1 MRPWR
6 FLLCFVLCA
15 GLAISALAQK
25 EASHWFFSPQGYMDF
40 NQSPPFTTRLPPLDY
55 NTHGQFYASIADAS
69 GKLLFYTDG
78 RTFYND
84 QHELMIN
91 GKGRYG
97 ASRSTQT
104 SIIIPKPGCKDLYY
118 NFVTELG
125 ITNNDYSDNGSTIH
139 YSVVDVAAENGIGRV
154 VLKNQVLSDGKGDA
168 LAVFEGGDGKSY
180 WLVSSGVEKE
190 LSAYK
195 ISEAGISHCPVV
207 TKVENHVSVG
217 HSGIKASPD
226 SKHLVLTSD
235 NNLQEVLQVYR
246 FDQASGLFELK
257 FSRKQDVPDSIVYP
271 SRYKRN
277 TPYFEFSPDGN
288 NLFVIE
294 DSVVALS
301 GVDVKVYSSLLRL
314 DLRAADNIRFEK
326 SKVKIFDFPP
336 GNMTGKVG
344 LMQLSPDGRLLMESF
359 ENYLSAI
366 TNPNA
371 ADDFNFVRKAV
382 TFNDWPGVIPT
393 FPAFFFRQGGYH
405 TPPAGGTCGLRLCAG
420 SMLSPKIWYP
430 GDDLVYEWTNS
441 KNSEVF
447 FGRNPVITAHQNVP
461 ETVNYYLKITD
472 KSGCSTYEVMKVE
485 VLPAPVYEI
494 TGSRSVCPGVEEVAY
509 WVQEAGNKASFSWSI
524 EGGEIVSGQG
534 TDSILVNWG
543 LPNPNA
549 AVNLVFENNQSNCQG
564 FFTLPVKVFKLL
576 ETEKPKGAE
585 LLNCEQQTY
594 DYSILPTKGSYY
606 NWHIL
611 NGEILEGQGQA
622 KVKVSWNMEKERGKL
637 WIEESVNTELEVC
650 FGRSDTLRVINPRAT
665 ASQHIDLQFVSNVQH
680 EPGMMELHYQL
691 WFPQLFGEIL
701 TVYRRNVHDAND
713 VWQEVANVGK
723 EDRKLVFSEPLSNQ
737 VIYEYMIAGQHICA
751 GVVESAIHNHIVLRE
766 PTVDEDEQISLKWNL
781 YGGWEKGVKAY
792 ELYRKLDTQ
801 DGFSFLFAADDLD
814 KLELNNLSNG
824 FEHCYYVK
832 ALSNDSEEFYSF
844 SNVVCLTY
852 DHQLFIP
859 NVITPNG
866 DGLNDYFEI
875 SKIGLFPEN
884 ELIIYNRYGK
894 ALFQEK
900 GYKNQWNG
908 ENLPEGVYFYRL
920 MINRNKKSFD
930 GWIQILR

>member
-1 MRPWR
+1 
-6 FLLCFVLCA
+6 
-15 GLAISALAQK
+15 
-25 EASHWFFSPQGYMDF
+25 MDF
-40 NQSPPFTTRLPPLDY
+40 NQSPPFNTRLPLLDF

-78 RTFYND
+78 RTFYNN

-91 GKGRYG
+91 GQGGYG
-97 ASRSTQT
+97 DSRSTQT

-118 NFVTELG
+118 NFITELG
-125 ITNNDYSDNGSTIH
+125 STNSAYSNNGWTIH
-139 YSVVDVAAENGIGRV
+139 YSIVDVAAANSIGRV
-154 VLKNQVLSDGKGDA
+154 VVKNRVLTEGKGDA
-168 LAVFEGGDGKSY
+168 LAVFEGADGKSH
-180 WLVSSGVEKE
+180 WLVSSSGEKE
-190 LSAYK
+190 LLAYK
-195 ISEAGISHCPVV
+195 ITEAGISHCPVV
-207 TKVENHVSVG
+207 TNVPNHVNVAYYN
-217 HSGIKASPD
+217 IKASPD
-226 SKHLVLTSD
+226 SKHLVLTND
-235 NNLQEVLQVYR
+235 NYLREVLQVYR
-246 FDQASGLFELK
+246 FDQASGLFELR
-257 FSRKQDVPDSIVYP
+257 FSHKQDFLDAVVYP

-277 TPYFEFSPDGN
+277 TNYFEFSPDGK

-294 DSVVALS
+294 DSLVALS
-301 GVDVKVYSSLLRL
+301 ESDVKVYSSLFQH
-314 DLRAADNIRFEK
+314 DLKAADNTAFEK

-336 GNMTGKVG
+336 GILTGKVG

-393 FPAFFFRQGGYH
+393 FPAFFFKQGGYQ
-405 TPPAGGTCGLRLCAG
+405 TPPADGTCELRLCAG
-420 SMLSPKIWYP
+420 SMLSPKSRYL
-430 GDDLVYEWTNS
+430 GDDYVYEWTNS

-447 FGRNPVITAHQNVP
+447 VGRNPVLAAPQDGP
-461 ETVNYYLKITD
+461 ETIYYYLKITD
-472 KSGCSTYEVMKVE
+472 KKGCSTFDVMKVE
-485 VLPAPVYEI
+485 VLPAPEYEI
-494 TGSRSVCPGVEEVAY
+494 TGSKSVCPGVEEVAY
-509 WVQEAGNKASFSWSI
+509 WVQGASDIASFSWSA

-534 TDSILVNWG
+534 TDSIQVNWG
-543 LPNPNA
+543 SPNPNA
-549 AVNLVFENNQSNCQG
+549 AVKLVFINNQSDCQG
-564 FFTLPVKVFKLL
+564 FLTLPVKVFKLL

-585 LLNCEQQTY
+585 ILSCEQQTY

-622 KVKVSWNMEKERGKL
+622 KVKVAWNMGKERGYL
-637 WIEESVNTELEVC
+637 WIEESVNTDLEVC
-650 FGRSDTLRVINPRAT
+650 FGRSDTLKVINPRAT

-691 WFPQLFGEIL
+691 QFPQLFGESL
-701 TVYRRNVHDAND
+701 TVYRRKVLDAND
-713 VWQEVANVGK
+713 AWQEVAKVGK
-723 EDRKLVFSEPLSNQ
+723 EESKLVFSEPLSNQ
-737 VIYEYMIAGQHICA
+737 VIYEYRIEGQHICA

-766 PTVDEDEQISLKWNL
+766 PSIDENEQISLQWNS
-781 YGGWEKGVKAY
+781 YGGWEKGVKSY

-801 DGFSFLFAADDLD
+801 DRFSFLLAADDMD
-814 KLELNNLSNG
+814 KLELNNLSDG
-824 FEHCYYVK
+824 FEHCFYVK
-832 ALSNDSEEFYSF
+832 ALSHDREEYYSF
-844 SNVVCLTY
+844 SNIVCLTF

-859 NVITPNG
+859 NVFTPNG

-875 SKIGLFPEN
+875 RKIGLFPEN
-884 ELIIYNRYGK
+884 ELIIYNRHGK
-894 ALFQEK
+894 AVFQEK

-920 MINRNKKSFD
+920 MINSNKKPFK